1 MDILLIY
8 EHIFIY
14 WEITMTKVRK
24 DKTAVCEVLC
34 IHERKVASARQGMKA
49 DSTLFKLAATFKVL
63 GDPTRTKIISA
74 LLQEELCVCDLASL
88 IGISQSAISHQLR
101 VLRNMNLVKYRKDGR
116 IAYYS
121 LDDDHISS
129 ILTAGLKH
137 VEE

>member
-1 MDILLIY
+1 M
-8 EHIFIY
+8 
-14 WEITMTKVRK
+14 KRSKK
-24 DKTAVCEVLC
+24 DNSAICEVLC
-34 IHERKVASARQGMKA
+34 INERKMASARQAMKPDA
-49 DSTLFKLAATFKVL
+49 TLLKLAAIFKVL

>member
-1 MDILLIY
+1 MM
-8 EHIFIY
+8 ERG
-14 WEITMTKVRK
+14 KK
-24 DKTAVCEVLC
+24 DNSAICEVLC
-34 IHERKVASARQGMKA
+34 INERKVASARQAMRP
-49 DSTLFKLAATFKVL
+49 DVTLFKLAATFKVL
-63 GDPTRTKIISA
+63 GDPTRTKVISA

-101 VLRNMNLVKYRKDGR
+101 VLRNMNLVKYRKEGR

-121 LDDDHISS
+121 LDDDHISA

>member
-1 MDILLIY
+1 M
-8 EHIFIY
+8 ER
-14 WEITMTKVRK
+14 TKK
-24 DKTAVCEVLC
+24 DNNAICEVLC
-34 IHERKVASARQGMKA
+34 INERKVASAKRAMKPDA
-49 DSTLFKLAATFKVL
+49 TLFKLAATFKAL

-74 LLQEELCVCDLASL
+74 LLQEELCVCDLAFL

-101 VLRNMNLVKYRKDGR
+101 ILRNMNLVKYRKDGR

>member
-1 MDILLIY
+1 MKG
-8 EHIFIY
+8 
-14 WEITMTKVRK
+14 TKK
-24 DKTAVCEVLC
+24 DNRAICEVLC
-34 IHERKVASARQGMKA
+34 INERKVASARRAMKPDA
-49 DSTLFKLAATFKVL
+49 TLFKLAATFKVL

-121 LDDDHISS
+121 LDDDHISA

>member
-1 MDILLIY
+1 MY
-8 EHIFIY
+8 GGAE
-14 WEITMTKVRK
+14 MKRAKK
-24 DKTAVCEVLC
+24 DAACEVLC
-34 IHERKVASARQGMKA
+34 INERKVAAARKAMKSDA
-49 DSTLFKLAATFKVL
+49 TLFKLAAVFKVL

-74 LLQEELCVCDLASL
+74 LLQEELCVCDLSAL
-88 IGISQSAISHQLR
+88 IGTSQSAISHQLR

-129 ILTAGLKH
+129 ILMAGLQH

>member
-1 MDILLIY
+1 MKRIKRDNRAI
-8 EHIFIY
+8 
-14 WEITMTKVRK
+14 
-24 DKTAVCEVLC
+24 CEVLC
-34 IHERKVASARQGMKA
+34 INERKVAAAKRAMKPYA
-49 DSTLFKLAATFKVL
+49 TLFKLAATFKVL

-88 IGISQSAISHQLR
+88 IGLSQSAISHQLR
-101 VLRNMNLVKYRKDGR
+101 ILRNMNLVKYRKEGR

-121 LDDDHISS
+121 LDDDHISA

>member
-1 MDILLIY
+1 MKR
-8 EHIFIY
+8 
-14 WEITMTKVRK
+14 TKK
-24 DKTAVCEVLC
+24 DNSAVCEVLC
-34 IHERKVASARQGMKA
+34 IDERKVASARQAMKPEE
-49 DSTLFKLAATFKVL
+49 TLFKLAATFKVL

-88 IGISQSAISHQLR
+88 IGLSQSAISHQLR